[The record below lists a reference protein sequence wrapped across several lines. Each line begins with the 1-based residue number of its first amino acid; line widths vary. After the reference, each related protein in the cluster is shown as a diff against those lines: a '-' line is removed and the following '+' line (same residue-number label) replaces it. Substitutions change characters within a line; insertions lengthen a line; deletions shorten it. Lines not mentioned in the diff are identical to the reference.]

1 MNAPLRP
8 VAMGDGHAERIERP
22 DGVAIVRS
30 TEPLQ
35 PYPRVLTDRLRHWAE
50 TTPERLFLAQRTSEG
65 PWRSLTYADAWEQ
78 VQRLAQA
85 LLDRGLSPERPVA
98 ILSENDIEQALL
110 TLAGQHVGAPCAIVS
125 PAYSLIS
132 SDYERLRYV
141 LGLAQPGL
149 IFASDA
155 GRFARAIASAAP
167 AGVEVVAVEP
177 GGTGATPFADL
188 AAASPTPSVDAA
200 HAALDPD
207 SLAKLLF
214 TSGSTGMPKGVV
226 NTHRMLCSNLQM
238 GRQAYRFVQDE
249 PPVIVDWLPWS
260 HTFGGN
266 HTFGVAL
273 YNGGAFYIDD
283 GRPTPAGLAKTLRNL
298 REIAPTLYFNVP
310 RGYEELLPHL
320 REDEALA
327 ARFFSRLKLMKY
339 AGAGMSRTVWDG
351 LQDAAAKACGKR
363 VQMITTLGSTETG
376 PTSLLNMREASGPGE
391 VGTPVPGVELKL
403 VPNEGKLELRV
414 RGPNVTP
421 GYWRQPELTAKAF
434 DDEGFYKIGDAV
446 KYLDPS
452 DLDRGFLFDGRISE
466 DFKLATGTWVSVGV
480 LRGRILEHFGP
491 LVREAIVTGH
501 DRDFVGALLAPDLE
515 ALRRLAAGLDAAAAP
530 RDVIAHPAVRAR
542 LQSLLDELADRA
554 AGSSER
560 LVRIAVLEEPL
571 SLDAG
576 ELTDKGS
583 CNQRKVLERRAALVE
598 TLYASRPAPEIIA
611 WRGL

>member
-8 VAMGDGHAERIERP
+8 VAMGAGHAERIERP
-22 DGVAIVRS
+22 DGVAVVRS

-35 PYPRVLTDRLRHWAE
+35 PYPRILTDRLRHWAE
-50 TTPERLFLAQRTSEG
+50 TAPDRLFLAQRTPEG
-65 PWRSLTYADAWEQ
+65 PWRSLTYADAWER

-110 TLAGQHVGAPCAIVS
+110 TLAGQHVGAPCAVVS

-132 SDYERLRYV
+132 SDYQRLRYV
-141 LGLAQPGL
+141 LGLASPGL
-149 IFASDA
+149 IFVSDA
-155 GRFARAIASAAP
+155 RRFARALAAAAP
-167 AGVEVVAVEP
+167 EGVEIAAVEP
-177 GGTGATPFADL
+177 GGSGATPFADL
-188 AAASPTPSVDAA
+188 LAAPATASVEAA

-207 SLAKLLF
+207 SPAKLLF

-238 GRQAYRFVQDE
+238 GRQAYRFVQEE

-283 GRPTPAGLAKTLRNL
+283 GRPTPEGLARTLRNL
-298 REIAPTLYFNVP
+298 REVAPTLYFNVP

-320 REDEALA
+320 HQDAALA
-327 ARFFSRLKLMKY
+327 ANVFSRLKLMKY
-339 AGAGMSRTVWDG
+339 AGAGMSRAVWDG
-351 LQDAAAKACGKR
+351 LQAAAVKACGKR
-363 VQMITTLGSTETG
+363 ILMVTTLGSTETG

-391 VGTPVPGVELKL
+391 VGRPVPGVELKL
-403 VPNEGKLELRV
+403 VPNEGKLELRI

-421 GYWRQPELTAKAF
+421 GYWRQPELTAQAF
-434 DDEGFYKIGDAV
+434 DEEGFYKIGDAV
-446 KYLDPS
+446 KYVDPA
-452 DLDRGFLFDGRISE
+452 DLDRGFLFDGRIQE
-466 DFKLATGTWVSVGV
+466 DFKLATGTWVSVGA
-480 LRGRILEHFGP
+480 LRGRILEHFAP

-501 DRDFVGALLAPDLE
+501 DRDFVGALLAPDLD
-515 ALRRLAAGLDAAAAP
+515 ALRRLAAGLEPGAAP
-530 RDVIAHPAVRAR
+530 RQVLDHPAVRAR
-542 LQSLLDELADRA
+542 LQALLDELADRA

-560 LVRIAVLEEPL
+560 LARVAVLEEPL

-598 TLYASRPAPEIIA
+598 ALYADRPAPGVLV